1 MIPGPVELDDEV
13 LLAMARPVMGHRTPE
28 FEEVLEECWRLL
40 GMVYRTKN
48 EVAIITGSGT
58 AAMEAAVASV
68 VEPGT
73 RVLSIGGGK
82 FGERLGE
89 IARCFGAEV
98 SRLEV
103 EWGGTFSA
111 EEVDEALSESGAEVV
126 TLTHNETSTGVVH
139 DAGEVGRL
147 AREHGAL
154 FIADAITSVGGDVV
168 ETDAWGIDLCI
179 TGSQKCLAAPPG
191 LGFVA
196 VSERAWERMQ
206 EVRNRHAFYLDLLRY
221 RKALRK
227 RTTPF
232 TPSVSLIYGLHAAL
246 KRIERETLE
255 ARIRRHRALAEATR
269 RAAEAMNLELLPERE
284 HASNTV
290 TAIRIPEGLS
300 DADVRGRLK
309 EEYGILVAGGQEK
322 LKGRIFRIGHMGEV
336 RAGELLSLLA
346 CLEQVLRCSGHGV
359 KPGAGTE
366 AAREVLEAELG
377 ESLRACGGG

>member
-1 MIPGPVELDDEV
+1 MIPGPVELDEEV
-13 LLAMARPVMGHRTPE
+13 LLALAKPLMGHRTPE
-28 FEEVLEECWRLL
+28 FEEMLEDCWRLL
-40 GMVYRTKN
+40 RMVYRTRN
-48 EVAIITGSGT
+48 EIALITGSGT

-73 RVLSIGGGK
+73 RVLCIGGGK

-98 SRLEV
+98 SMLEV
-103 EWGGTFSA
+103 EWGGSFA
-111 EEVDEALSESGAEVV
+111 PEEVDEALSESGAEVV

-139 DAGEVGRL
+139 SAEAVGRA
-147 AREHGAL
+147 AREHDAL

-168 ETDAWGIDLCI
+168 ETDGWGIDLCI

-196 VSERAWERMQ
+196 VSERAWEWMQ
-206 EVRNRHAFYLDLLRY
+206 ERKAKHAFYLDLLRY
-221 RKALRK
+221 RKALKK

-232 TPSVSLIYGLHAAL
+232 TPSVTLIYGLHAAL
-246 KRIERETLE
+246 RRIERETLE

-269 RAAEAMNLELLPERE
+269 RAAEAMGLSLLPSRE

-290 TAIRIPEGLS
+290 TAIRIPQGLS
-300 DADVRGRLK
+300 DDDIRGRLK
-309 EEYGILVAGGQEK
+309 REYGILVAGGQEK

-336 RAGELLSLLA
+336 SARELLSLLA
-346 CLEQVLRCSGHGV
+346 CLEQVLRCSGFEV
-359 KPGAGTE
+359 KPGTGTE

-377 ESLRACGGG
+377 EALRACGGG